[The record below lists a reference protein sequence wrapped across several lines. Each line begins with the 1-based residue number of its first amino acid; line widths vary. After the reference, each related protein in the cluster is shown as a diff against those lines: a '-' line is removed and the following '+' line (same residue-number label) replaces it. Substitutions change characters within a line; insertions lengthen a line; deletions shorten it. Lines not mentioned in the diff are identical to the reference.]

1 MVRLSARRWA
11 LPATGLLLVAVLLL
25 AMGVGAVPMALT
37 DVIQALFAP
46 TESTLHATILWEV
59 RVPRVLLA
67 AAVGAVLAGCGVLMQ
82 ALFRNP
88 LADPGLIGV
97 SSGAALGA
105 VSVIVL
111 GAGWLSDSP
120 WQPVLVPLGAFAG
133 AVAATLL
140 VLRLAG
146 GSSADVTQ
154 LLLCGLALNALVG
167 ACIGLLVFLATDEQ
181 LRTLTFWT
189 LGSLAAATWQAA
201 AVGVAGLLLALLGLL
216 MARSLDALL
225 LGEAEAQHLGVS
237 VASLKRRLLWL
248 TAAAA
253 GAAVSVTG
261 IIGFVG
267 LVAPHMARLLVG
279 PSHRHALPLSMVLG
293 ALLVVVADTAARTLA
308 RPAEIPLGVLTAL
321 VGVPFFFAL
330 LQRRRRHLE
339 RAE

>member
-1 MVRLSARRWA
+1 MVRLSAKAWA
-11 LPATGLLLVAVLLL
+11 LPTALLLLVLVLLL
-25 AMGVGAVPMALT
+25 ALGVGAVPIAVA
-37 DVIQALFAP
+37 DVVHALFAP
-46 TESTLHATILWEV
+46 SQATLHATILWEV

-67 AAVGAVLAGCGVLMQ
+67 ATVGAVLAGCGVLMQ

-105 VSVIVL
+105 VVVIVL
-111 GAGWLSDSP
+111 GAGWLSESP
-120 WQPVLVPLGAFAG
+120 LQPILVPLGAFAG

-146 GSSADVTQ
+146 GAAADVTQ
-154 LLLCGLALNALVG
+154 LLLCGLALNAMVG
-167 ACIGLLVFLATDEQ
+167 ACIGLLVFMATDEQ
-181 LRTLTFWT
+181 LRALTFWT
-189 LGSLAAATWQAA
+189 LGSLAAATWQAV
-201 AVGVAGLLLALLGLL
+201 AVGTTALVLALLGLL
-216 MARSLDALL
+216 LARSLDALL

-237 VASLKRRLLWL
+237 VAGLKQRLLWL

-279 PSHRHALPLSMVLG
+279 PAHGRALPLSMVLG
-293 ALLVVVADTAARTLA
+293 ALLVVIADTAARTLA

-339 RAE
+339 HSA